1 MQKFFKLTSMA
12 MIVLAMLLL
21 SAGCLAE
28 NATSSNQGAA
38 KLNKFPDFKTV
49 DLAGNVVTQDIFKSK
64 KVTVVNIW
72 GTFCPPCIG
81 EMPELGK
88 WAGQMPAD
96 AQIIGIVCDARD
108 KNDKETIDEAKKI
121 TANANAKFLN
131 IVPDEG
137 IMSYLDSVDAV
148 PTTIFVDSDGNIIG
162 ETVVG
167 ADVAKYK
174 ELLKRYLK

>member
-121 TANANAKFLN
+121 TANANAKFVN

-174 ELLKRYLK
+174 EFLKRYLK